1 MFKKWTISFVARWAL
16 STLGMWLSIT
26 FFGVVSGQPNPLVF
40 ILAGLFF
47 SLVNSFVRPLA
58 TTLTLP
64 LIIFTMGLFT
74 LIINTA
80 MVTLAIWLTPN
91 VSMNFAGAILSSL
104 VMSVVNGVVNFW
116 ITPYTSR

>member
-1 MFKKWTISFVARWAL
+1 MFKKWIISFVARWAL

-26 FFGVVSGQPNPLVF
+26 FFGSVSGQPNPLNF

-47 SLVNSFVRPLA
+47 SLANSFVRPLA

-80 MVTLAIWLTPN
+80 MIALAIWLTPN
-91 VSMNFAGAILSSL
+91 VSMDFAGAILSSL
-104 VMSVVNGVVNFW
+104 VMSAVNGVVNFW